1 MARFYGF
8 SHSELTKMPYEEFI
22 TYYKGISVI
31 SSEEH
36 LMDIRIVSFPDMK
49 KETQRKFESSLRRGM
64 KANVQGKLNTKTPQ
78 EIAADF
84 ARKLG
89 HGN

>member
-8 SHSELTKMPYEEFI
+8 SHSEISKMPYEEFI
-22 TYYKGISVI
+22 TYYKGISVV

-36 LMDIRIVSFPDMK
+36 LMNTRIVSFPDMK
-49 KETQRKFESSLRRGM
+49 KETQRKFESSLRRAM
-64 KANVQGKLNTKTPQ
+64 KENVQGKPNTKTPQ

-89 HGN
+89 HGQ